1 MDTILADHRSAE
13 QRRPK
18 LSASALTW
26 VGRAAF
32 VLFAHLSL
40 VGLFWLLSEWRQ
52 SIDPLALNIEL
63 VTAGAEVLDATLID
77 APESVAEASVEP
89 FNQTVQPSAAS
100 APTPP
105 QVEPLPATASF
116 TTASASTPVTQ
127 ELNERSA
134 TDQEPESTD
143 TVPSTPESRPVTTP
157 EPTPTPPQPAPKPA
171 PPQPPPQ
178 RTPKPAPQP
187 QPTTAKQAQSQQP
200 PLATQPIAVAAAPM
214 ATPDV
219 GPKPTSSPKPP
230 YPPSAFKAKQEG
242 KVVLELEVLEDGA
255 VGQVRLAQSS
265 TVESLDE
272 SALTTVKKWKY
283 SPAQKG
289 GQIVK
294 QWIRVSILFEVTS
307 R

>member
-1 MDTILADHRSAE
+1 MDTIFVDHRSAE

-18 LSASALTW
+18 LSASTLTW
-26 VGRAAF
+26 AGRFAV

-40 VGLFWLLSEWRQ
+40 VGLFWALSEWRQ
-52 SIDPLALNIEL
+52 SNDPLALNIEL

-89 FNQTVQPSAAS
+89 LNQTVQPSAAS

-105 QVEPLPATASF
+105 EAEPLPETASL
-116 TTASASTPVTQ
+116 TEAPASTPVAQ
-127 ELNERSA
+127 ALNERLATEQELESA
-134 TDQEPESTD
+134 D
-143 TVPSTPESRPVTTP
+143 TVPPNPESRPVALP
-157 EPTPTPPQPAPKPA
+157 EPTPTPTPTPTPQPAPKPA
-171 PPQPPPQ
+171 
-178 RTPKPAPQP
+178 PKPAPQP
-187 QPTTAKQAQSQQP
+187 QPTTAKQAQPQP
-200 PLATQPIAVAAAPM
+200 PRPATQPIAVASAPM
-214 ATPDV
+214 ASPDV

-230 YPPSAFKAKQEG
+230 YPLTAFKAKQEG

-272 SALTTVKKWKY
+272 SALATVKKWRY

-294 QWIRVSILFEVTS
+294 QWIRVSILFELKS

>member
-13 QRRPK
+13 QRRSK
-18 LSASALTW
+18 LGVSTLTW
-26 VGRAAF
+26 AVRAAF
-32 VLFAHLSL
+32 VLCAHLLL
-40 VGLFWLLSEWRQ
+40 VGLFWVLSEWRQ
-52 SIDPLALNIEL
+52 SNDPLALNIEL
-63 VTAGAEVLDATLID
+63 VTVGAEVLDAALID

-89 FNQTVQPSAAS
+89 LNQAVQPSAAS

-105 QVEPLPATASF
+105 EAEPLPETAPL
-116 TTASASTPVTQ
+116 TEASAATPVAQ
-127 ELNERSA
+127 ELNERLATEQELESA
-134 TDQEPESTD
+134 NA
-143 TVPSTPESRPVTTP
+143 VPPTPESRSVAKTEPQ
-157 EPTPTPPQPAPKPA
+157 PTPTPTPTP
-171 PPQPPPQ
+171 
-178 RTPKPAPQP
+178 TPKPTPQPQP
-187 QPTTAKQAQSQQP
+187 QPTTAKQVQSQQSRP
-200 PLATQPIAVAAAPM
+200 ATQPIAVAAAPM
-214 ATPDV
+214 ASPDV

-230 YPPSAFKAKQEG
+230 YPLTAFKAKQEG

-272 SALTTVKKWKY
+272 SALATVKKWKY

-294 QWIRVSILFEVTS
+294 QWIRVSILFELKS

>member
-1 MDTILADHRSAE
+1 MDPIFVGPRSAE

-18 LSASALTW
+18 LSVSPLTW
-26 VGRAAF
+26 SGRIAI

-40 VGLFWLLSEWRQ
+40 VGGFWLISEWRL
-52 SIDPLALNIEL
+52 SDDPLGLNIEL
-63 VTAGAEVLDATLID
+63 VTAGAEVLDVALID
-77 APESVAEASVEP
+77 APDSVAEASVEP
-89 FNQTVQPSAAS
+89 VNQTVQLSAAS
-100 APTPP
+100 APTQP
-105 QVEPLPATASF
+105 QVESLPETASL
-116 TTASASTPVTQ
+116 TEASAAKPVAQ

-143 TVPSTPESRPVTTP
+143 TLPPTPESRSVTTP
-157 EPTPTPPQPAPKPA
+157 LPTPTPPLEASPM
-171 PPQPPPQ
+171 PPQPQPI
-178 RTPKPAPQP
+178 TKPAPQP
-187 QPTTAKQAQSQQP
+187 QPPTPKQAQSP
-200 PLATQPIAVAAAPM
+200 PPRPAMQPIAVAAAPM
-214 ATPDV
+214 ASPDV

-230 YPPSAFKAKQEG
+230 YPLTAFKAKQEG
-242 KVVLELEVLEDGA
+242 RVVLELEVLEDGA

-272 SALTTVKKWKY
+272 SALATVKKWKY

-294 QWIRVSILFEVTS
+294 QWIRVSILFEVKA

>member
-18 LSASALTW
+18 LSVSTLTW
-26 VGRAAF
+26 AGRFAI
-32 VLFAHLSL
+32 VLFAHLVL
-40 VGLFWLLSEWRQ
+40 VGLFWLMSEWQQ
-52 SIDPLALNIEL
+52 SNDPLALNIEL
-63 VTAGAEVLDATLID
+63 VTAGAEVLDAALID
-77 APESVAEASVEP
+77 APESVADASVEP
-89 FNQTVQPSAAS
+89 LNQTVQPSASS

-105 QVEPLPATASF
+105 EAEPLPE
-116 TTASASTPVTQ
+116 TP
-127 ELNERSA
+127 S
-134 TDQEPESTD
+134 P
-143 TVPSTPESRPVTTP
+143 TP
-157 EPTPTPPQPAPKPA
+157 EPKPQPQPA
-171 PPQPPPQ
+171 
-178 RTPKPAPQP
+178 TKPAPQP
-187 QPTTAKQAQSQQP
+187 QPTTAKQAQSQP
-200 PLATQPIAVAAAPM
+200 PRPATQPIAVAAAPM
-214 ATPDV
+214 ASPDV

-230 YPPSAFKAKQEG
+230 YPLSAFKAKQEG

-272 SALTTVKKWKY
+272 SALATVKKWRY

-294 QWIRVSILFEVTS
+294 QWIRVSILFELKS